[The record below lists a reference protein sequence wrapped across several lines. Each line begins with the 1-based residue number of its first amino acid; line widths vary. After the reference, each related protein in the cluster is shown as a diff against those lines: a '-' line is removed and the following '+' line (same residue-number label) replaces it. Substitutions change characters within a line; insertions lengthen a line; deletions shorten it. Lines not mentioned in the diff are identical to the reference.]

1 VTRSAALEL
10 IAIAG
15 GMALFGYVGWD
26 GALWDARFQLLL
38 HVAAGAAIAGLL
50 TLAARGRVQLPRTRL
65 DLPILTLVAAFG
77 VGTLFGENHGL
88 AVRALASIVAT
99 AAMLP
104 IAAVLLRHRPATVA
118 LVISLPV
125 LLLSA
130 GTLLVMLWRRAEWIV
145 AGGPGLPPV
154 RLANEG
160 TPFGS
165 VAVPPFV
172 IMAVLPLTFLV
183 GEPRVRRWLQIGL
196 LAVGIP
202 LALLSGSR
210 SAWLAIGVSVVILLG
225 PMLRRIRIPRRWT
238 TRELGLAVVG
248 VLAVGL
254 GVVFVA
260 PRLTAVT
267 SLIYR
272 GFLWRDTLDAW
283 SHSPIFGIGPGTMPY
298 ARQAAAPPLSFP
310 VRQPHSHNVALGVLG
325 DAGLVGL
332 AAFIVLLVAFVLIAR
347 PWQRHAPGA
356 RLAFAVLGGFLVASL
371 FEDLTF
377 LPSFNLLLML
387 LAAMV
392 LLEADAVSWHAL
404 QLPGPI
410 RLAGLAGAAALV
422 LVMLIGDVAAVEYRL
437 GADAAAAHQW
447 FLSQQEFERS
457 VALDPWHPTGPK
469 SLAVAAEMA
478 GDIATARAAAAR
490 AVQLNA
496 GDGPSWTNLAILC
509 LEQGDRGCA
518 ERAAQQAVET
528 ASLGERELA
537 NAALVFE
544 RLGDTAKA
552 DAAYRRSLLTNFQ
565 TGLALGWP
573 RPIDVGN
580 QILPELDR
588 FGGELILVIGRTAMG
603 QSIVPTDYVE
613 PLPRALAYAIV
624 GDRAAS
630 EAALAIAMSQD
641 RDSTTTWDIAA
652 VLRHHWGEPID
663 HILAVDRVLRGSPL
677 ATAAPTVGDLTYDI
691 ASFRM
696 YPRDGL
702 VSPATRLFADRPWPW
717 SLERLLPPAS

>member
-1 VTRSAALEL
+1 VSRSAALEL
-10 IAIAG
+10 VAIAG
-15 GMALFGYVGWD
+15 GLVLFGYIGWD

-38 HVAAGAAIAGLL
+38 HVAAGVAIAALL
-50 TLAARGRVQLPRTRL
+50 ILAALGRLELPRTRL
-65 DLPILTLVAAFG
+65 DLPILALIAAFG
-77 VGTLFGENHGL
+77 IGTLFGENHGL
-88 AVRALASIVAT
+88 AIRALASIVAT
-99 AAMLP
+99 SAMLP
-104 IAAVLLRHRPATVA
+104 IAIVLLRHRPATVA
-118 LVISLPV
+118 LVVIPPV

-130 GTLLVMLWRRAEWIV
+130 GTLLVMLWRRAGWIV

-154 RLANEG
+154 RLGNEG

-183 GEPRVRRWLQIGL
+183 GEPRIRRWLQIGL
-196 LAVGIP
+196 LGVGIP

-225 PMLRRIRIPRRWT
+225 PMLRRVHIPRRWT
-238 TRELGLAVVG
+238 TRDVALAIGGL
-248 VLAVGL
+248 LAVGL

-272 GFLWRDTLDAW
+272 GFLWRDTIDAW
-283 SHSPIFGIGPGTMPY
+283 SRQPLFGIGPGTMPY

-310 VRQPHSHNVALGVLG
+310 VRQPHSHDVALGVLG
-325 DAGLVGL
+325 DAGLLGL
-332 AAFIVLLVAFVLIAR
+332 AAFIVLLVAFVLVAR
-347 PWQRHAPGA
+347 PWRRHAPGG
-356 RLAFAVLGGFLVASL
+356 RLAFAVLGGFLAASL

-377 LPSFNLLLML
+377 LPAFNLLLLL
-387 LAAMV
+387 LAGMV
-392 LLEADAVSWHAL
+392 LLEANAVTWHPL
-404 QLPGPI
+404 NLPRPM

-422 LVMLIGDVAAVEYRL
+422 LVTLLGDIAAVEYRL
-437 GADAAAAHQW
+437 GADAAEAHQW
-447 FLSQQEFERS
+447 RVSQQEFERS
-457 VALDPWHPTGPK
+457 IALDPWHPTGPK

-478 GDIATARAAAAR
+478 GDVPTARAAAAR
-490 AVQLNA
+490 ALELNA

-509 LEQGDRGCA
+509 LELGDRTCA
-518 ERAAQQAVET
+518 ERAAHQAFET

-544 RLGDTAKA
+544 RLGDAAQA
-552 DAAYRRSLLTNFQ
+552 DSAYRRSLLTNLS
-565 TGLALGWP
+565 TGLALSWP
-573 RPIDVGN
+573 RPIDVGD
-580 QILPELDR
+580 QILPEIDQ
-588 FGGELILVIGRTAMG
+588 FGGQLILVVGRSAMG
-603 QSIVPTDYVE
+603 QQVVPADYSE
-613 PLPRALAYAIV
+613 PLPRALAFALV
-624 GDRAAS
+624 GVRAAS

-652 VLRHHWGEPID
+652 VLRHYWGEPID
-663 HILAVDRVLRGSPL
+663 HVLAVDRVLRGSPL
-677 ATAAPTVGDLTYDI
+677 ATAPPTVGDLSYDI

-717 SLERLLPPAS
+717 SLERVLPPS